1 MTRNLDLDA
10 RRHPERKLVFHA
22 SVKSK
27 NLVSFFASESVTQN
41 HMIVHGRKE
50 LAYFE
55 TGISV
60 IKKIKLIIMTGTG
73 ERFLFSK
80 T

>member
-1 MTRNLDLDA
+1 M
-10 RRHPERKLVFHA
+10 V
-22 SVKSK
+22 
-27 NLVSFFASESVTQN
+27 
-41 HMIVHGRKE
+41 VHSRKE
-50 LAYFE
+50 LSYFE

-73 ERFLFSK
+73 EQFLFSK

>member
-1 MTRNLDLDA
+1 MP

-41 HMIVHGRKE
+41 HMIVHSRKE

>member
-1 MTRNLDLDA
+1 
-10 RRHPERKLVFHA
+10 
-22 SVKSK
+22 
-27 NLVSFFASESVTQN
+27 
-41 HMIVHGRKE
+41 MIVHSRKE

-55 TGISV
+55 TGIPV

>member
-1 MTRNLDLDA
+1 MP

-27 NLVSFFASESVTQN
+27 KFASFFASEGVTQN
-41 HMIVHGRKE
+41 HMIVHSRKE

-55 TGISV
+55 TGTSV
-60 IKKIKLIIMTGTG
+60 IKKIKLIIMTGTD

>member
-10 RRHPERKLVFHA
+10 PSA
-22 SVKSK
+22 SRTKTGISCLSQK
-27 NLVSFFASESVTQN
+27 QKFGLFFASESVTQN
-41 HMIVHGRKE
+41 HMIVHSRKE